1 LQRSVFPLLAIAM
14 VMAAAPTS
22 AQTRVIEP
30 FPPPNECDRP
40 GPNVIAACEAALR
53 QYPDQ
58 PRFAF
63 QLALA
68 LDAAGR
74 VDEALAQYQLA
85 ARHGHTTA
93 QRVLAIA
100 LAEGARGLPR
110 DDAAARRLF
119 RLAAD
124 RGDHVAL
131 YRLGLAYEQGGLGLA
146 RDDAA
151 AIRHYRMSA
160 RSDYRDAQF
169 RLALMLLDGRGGP
182 YHQSEAQTLLIRAA
196 DQGHAEARAALLQM
210 RTRQ

>member
-1 LQRSVFPLLAIAM
+1 MQRGMLWLLAMMTIA
-14 VMAAAPTS
+14 AGPPAF

-30 FPPPNECDRP
+30 FPPPHDCDRP

-53 QYPDQ
+53 EHPDQ

-74 VDEALAQYQLA
+74 GDEALAQYRLA

-93 QRVLAIA
+93 QRMLAIA
-100 LAEGARGLPR
+100 YAEGGRGLPR
-110 DDAAARRLF
+110 DEDEARRLF

-124 RGDHVAL
+124 RGDLVAL
-131 YRLGLAYEQGGLGLA
+131 YRLGLAYEQGGLGLT

-160 RSDYRDAQF
+160 RSDYREAQF

-182 YHQSEAQTLLIRAA
+182 SRQSEAQILLSRAA
-196 DQGHAEARAALLQM
+196 DQGHEEARAMLQQM
-210 RTRQ
+210 GARR